1 MVQVNRMGAVPK
13 STPGKYRLIVDLSY
27 PEGHSVNS
35 RISEALCS
43 LSYVSVEGAA
53 QIVLRLGRGS
63 LLAKVDI
70 RNAYIGTFQYTRMTG
85 GYCLSWKGDIF
96 IDTVLPF
103 GLRSA
108 PKIFNSVADALEWI
122 VRSNG
127 VEEIC
132 HYLDDFLVV
141 GAPGSPQCGESL
153 AALLGCLEFLGFP
166 VAVEKVEGPS
176 SRLTFLGIE
185 IDADAIVLWLP
196 GEKLSALKDLIASW
210 KGRCWC
216 IKSELQSLA
225 GKLQH
230 ACKVVRP
237 GRSFLRQIFELLKGT
252 HQDHHHI
259 SVNRALRSDLAWW
272 DLFLEAWNGVSLL
285 RPARLS
291 VADQEFYADASGVF
305 GCGAI
310 WGDQWLQFKWPQSYL
325 GSAIAPKELVPI
337 VMACVVWGQA
347 WRGQVVHVHSDNEAV
362 VAVLNSGYC
371 KDEQLMHLVRCLFFV
386 LAAWDILLYACHIPG
401 VRNSVADA
409 ISRDK
414 MSFFFSKVPDASP
427 HPTTVPQDLVD
438 LLVTVQP
445 DWTLPSWG
453 RLFRNCL
460 LQA

>member
-1 MVQVNRMGAVPK
+1 M
-13 STPGKYRLIVDLSY
+13 
-27 PEGHSVNS
+27 
-35 RISEALCS
+35 
-43 LSYVSVEGAA
+43 
-53 QIVLRLGRGS
+53 
-63 LLAKVDI
+63 
-70 RNAYIGTFQYTRMTG
+70 
-85 GYCLSWKGDIF
+85 
-96 IDTVLPF
+96 
-103 GLRSA
+103 
-108 PKIFNSVADALEWI
+108 ADALEWI

-141 GAPGSPQCGESL
+141 GAPGSPQCSESL
-153 AALLGCLEFLGFP
+153 AALLGCIEFLGFP

-185 IDADAIVLWLP
+185 IDADALVLRLP
-196 GEKLSALKDLIASW
+196 GEKLSALKGLIASW
-210 KGRCWC
+210 RGRRWC

-230 ACKVVRP
+230 ACKVVHP
-237 GRSFLRQIFELLKGT
+237 GKSFLRRIFELLKGT
-252 HQDHHHI
+252 HQGHHHI
-259 SVNRALRSDLAWW
+259 RVNRALRSDLAWW
-272 DLFLEAWNGVSLL
+272 DLFLDAWNGVSLL

-291 VADQEFYADASGVF
+291 VADQEFYTDA
-305 GCGAI
+305 
-310 WGDQWLQFKWPQSYL
+310 SYL
-325 GSAIAPKELVPI
+325 GTAIAPKELVPI

-362 VAVLNSGYC
+362 VAVLNSGYS

-414 MSFFFSKVPDASP
+414 ISSFFSKVPDASP

-460 LQA
+460 LQV